1 MTSMRRLFIA
11 VLTACATVASVTA
24 AHGQTSNPLPAAL
37 GMSESYTAA
46 ARGYAAV
53 AWNPAALGLTGG
65 PETSAM
71 IGAVRGLSG
80 LGPVTLGDLGTWQD
94 EAVPLQVRQQW
105 LADIKRS
112 GGQAGA
118 AGFDFTW
125 AAFQVGRFA
134 AQVSSS
140 GRALNDISAGVAEL
154 ILMGNADASGTPVD
168 IDLAGSLLDAQVHTT
183 GALSFGM
190 PLPLTAGAPRVAV
203 GVTAKYTLGHV
214 LGVSQESAG
223 VATGDPVGINF
234 RFPVVYTPV
243 VYGDMNQYWL
253 SSGGG
258 WGLDLAVA
266 AELGRLSVAAV
277 AHNVVNRFSWDP
289 AKLRFRSLEMTFS
302 DQDTETSVEW
312 QPLSAAPAELRALVD
327 ASTFQP
333 SFAAG
338 AALQWSPRLLVTADA
353 RIGSTD
359 GMHTRAPVHA
369 GAGVEVRPLPWLP
382 LQAGASWADFGAG
395 RDGVQLGAG
404 LGVDLGS
411 FQISISAARRAVA
424 FGNEDSA
431 MLSLLSHTF

>member
-1 MTSMRRLFIA
+1 MMMLKWPFVA
-11 VLTACATVASVTA
+11 VLTALGTVAVA
-24 AHGQTSNPLPAAL
+24 APARGQVSNPVPAAL

-80 LGPVTLGDLGTWQD
+80 LGPVTLGDLSTWQD
-94 EAVPLQVRQQW
+94 QAVPVEVRQQW
-105 LADIKRS
+105 LADIKRD
-112 GGQAGA
+112 GGQSGA

-140 GRALNDISAGVAEL
+140 GRALNDISPGVAEL
-154 ILMGNADASGTPVD
+154 ILIGNADASGTPVD

-183 GALSFGM
+183 GALSYGM
-190 PLPLTAGAPRVAV
+190 RLPLPAGAPRVAV
-203 GVTAKYTLGHV
+203 GITAKYTLGHV
-214 LGVSQESAG
+214 LGVSQESTG
-223 VATGDPVGINF
+223 DATGDPVGINF

-258 WGLDLAVA
+258 WGLDVAAA
-266 AELGRLSVAAV
+266 AELGRLTVAAA

-302 DQDTETSVEW
+302 DQETETSVEW
-312 QPLSAAPAELRALVD
+312 QPLSAAPAELRARVD
-327 ASTFQP
+327 ESTFHP
-333 SFAAG
+333 SYTAG
-338 AALQWSPRLLVTADA
+338 AALRWSRRLLLTADA
-353 RIGSTD
+353 RVGSTE

-369 GAGVEVRPLPWLP
+369 GAGVEFRPLSWLP
-382 LQAGASWADFGAG
+382 LQAGASWLDFGAG

-404 LGVDLGS
+404 LGLDLGS
-411 FQISISAARRAVA
+411 FQISASAARRALT
-424 FGNEDSA
+424 FGSENA
-431 MLSLLSHTF
+431 IMFSLLSHTF